1 MRTFPIPKTPLLDGS
16 GRLMPEWLS
25 WFNRIS
31 TAGDSVIVA
40 DLPTLTALSE
50 LLATVPGA
58 VQVLPDEFPQVQQPP
73 CLHDHAFDGMR
84 PDVVAAIDSK
94 LNELE
99 LWSL

>member
-1 MRTFPIPKTPLLDGS
+1 MRTFPIPKTPVVDS
-16 GRLMPEWLS
+16 TGRLLPEWLS

-50 LLATVPGA
+50 LLATVPNVTAPVPDDFPA
-58 VQVLPDEFPQVQQPP
+58 VQPPP

-84 PDVVAAIDSK
+84 PDVVAAIDSR
-94 LNELE
+94 LNEIE